1 MENSV
6 GQFSS
11 GGFLK
16 WGYPKSSILTRFSI
30 INHPFWGTS
39 IYWTPHLETWRGC
52 DVVSWHICT
61 KKASQRPWELAMVRG
76 TKWGPWGT
84 PHIFFTPQVETKPN
98 IANLRY
104 PGKGVYVPVCHRIK
118 KCPGLQRFYPSQCHS
133 NLTKVLQVNS
143 MWGNIYFI
151 WQKPRF
157 FQRIKSPLYPLILG
171 GFTPSLYMPLIAPVV
186 FQVISKFI

>member
-39 IYWTPHLETWRGC
+39 IYWKPHLETWRGC
-52 DVVSWHICT
+52 DVCIITYLYEKNISEALGVGHGHGSNISRLCHQ
-61 KKASQRPWELAMVRG
+61 SPRG

-118 KCPGLQRFYPSQCHS
+118 KCPGYP
-133 NLTKVLQVNS
+133 
-143 MWGNIYFI
+143 
-151 WQKPRF
+151 
-157 FQRIKSPLYPLILG
+157 
-171 GFTPSLYMPLIAPVV
+171 GFTKILPQPVPFKPNQSFYMSIVCEEIYMSFGKTSV
-186 FQVISKFI
+186 FPQN